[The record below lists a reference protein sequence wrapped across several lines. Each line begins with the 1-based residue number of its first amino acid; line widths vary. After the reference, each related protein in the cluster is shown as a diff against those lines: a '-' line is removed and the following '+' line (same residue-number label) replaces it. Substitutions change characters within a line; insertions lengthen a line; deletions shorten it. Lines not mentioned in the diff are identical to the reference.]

1 MSKVYKIG
9 EYYLAGVEH
18 VIPGYFQD
26 VVFVYKNNNN
36 WISVSA
42 ERFRANNP
50 DIEKVKEAVKYATH
64 EDDLKQAIENLKKM
78 GIKIEEIQNIP
89 FPRKLIEGKRK
100 IQEEID

>member
-42 ERFRANNP
+42 ERFRSNNP
-50 DIEKVKEAVKYATH
+50 DVEKVKEAVKYATH
-64 EDDLKQAIENLKKM
+64 EDDLKQAIENLKRT